1 MQQMVNTNASTAGP
15 LSHVKVLD
23 LTQAR
28 AGPTA
33 VRQLADLGA
42 DVVQVLRPGSEA
54 GAERINSD
62 RENLHRNKRSIILD
76 LQRDEGREVFE
87 RLVPRFDVVVENFR
101 PDVKHRLRI
110 DYETLA
116 ELHPSLIYASISGFG
131 QDGPYGTRGGLD
143 RIAQGL
149 GGLMSV
155 TGPPGGG
162 PWRVGIPISDLCAG
176 IFLAQGILAALI
188 ERDRSGR
195 GQWVHTSLLEAM
207 IAMLDFQATRWLIDG
222 EVPPQAGNDH
232 PTFFPM
238 GVFATKDGHI
248 NIGAS
253 GGRLYDRFI
262 DAIDGHD
269 IAADPRFADTRLR
282 NAHREELR
290 AACEER
296 LRTRTSAE
304 WVEILN
310 AAGVPSGPVLS
321 IDQTFA
327 DPQVEHLAMAPS
339 VQHPLHGDLRLVR
352 SPVNLTRTPA
362 SVRSAA
368 PLPGIDTKTVLLG
381 HGFTEAE
388 VAALT
393 KSGVAGPSPEP
404 MPTGRGDPV
413 FG

>member
-1 MQQMVNTNASTAGP
+1 MNTHAPTAGP

-42 DVVQVLRPGSEA
+42 DVVQVTRPGSEA
-54 GAERINSD
+54 GAGERVNSD
-62 RENLHRNKRSIILD
+62 RENLHRNKRSVIID
-76 LQRDEGREVFE
+76 LQRDEGRDLFY

-116 ELHPSLIYASISGFG
+116 ELHPGLIYASISGFG
-131 QDGPYGTRGGLD
+131 QDGPYGSRGGLD
-143 RIAQGL
+143 QIAQGL

-188 ERDRSGR
+188 ERGRSGR

-238 GVFATKDGHI
+238 GVFATQDSHI

-262 DAIDGHD
+262 EAIGGDVVT
-269 IAADPRFADTRLR
+269 ADPRFADPRSR

-296 LRTRTSAE
+296 LRTRTSSE

-310 AAGVPSGPVLS
+310 AAGVPCGPVLS

-327 DPQVEHLAMAPS
+327 DPQVEHLDMAQS
-339 VQHPLHGDLRLVR
+339 VQHPLHGELRIVR

-362 SVRSAA
+362 SVRNAA
-368 PLPGIDTKTVLLG
+368 PQPGADTAAVLLEF
-381 HGFTEAE
+381 GFTEPE
-388 VAALT
+388 VAMLIEMGVVGAASEPAL
-393 KSGVAGPSPEP
+393 A
-404 MPTGRGDPV
+404 GRGDPL

>member
-1 MQQMVNTNASTAGP
+1 MNSDAPTAGP

-42 DVVQVLRPGSEA
+42 DVVQVVRPGSEV
-54 GAERINSD
+54 GMAERVNSD
-62 RENLHRNKRSIILD
+62 RENLHRNKRSVIVD
-76 LQRDEGREVFE
+76 LQRDEGRDVFY
-87 RLVPRFDVVVENFR
+87 RLVPQFDVVVENFR

-116 ELHPSLIYASISGFG
+116 ALHPGLIYASISGFG

-143 RIAQGL
+143 QIAQGL

-155 TGPPGGG
+155 TGPPGSG

-188 ERDRSGR
+188 ERERSGR

-222 EVPPQAGNDH
+222 DVPPQAGNDH

-238 GVFATKDGHI
+238 GVFATKDGYI

-262 DAIDGHD
+262 EAIGGRD
-269 IAADPRFADTRLR
+269 IAEDPRFADPRSR

-290 AACEER
+290 AACEEK
-296 LRTRTSAE
+296 LRARTSAE

-327 DPQVEHLAMAPS
+327 DPQVEHLEMART
-339 VQHPLHGDLRLVR
+339 VQHPLHGALRIVR
-352 SPVNLTRTPA
+352 SPVNLSRTPP
-362 SVRSAA
+362 SVRRAA
-368 PLPGIDTKTVLLG
+368 PLPGTDTTAVLLE
-381 HGFTEAE
+381 HGFGEAE
-388 VAALT
+388 VATLVEAGVVGPASEPAL
-393 KSGVAGPSPEP
+393 A
-404 MPTGRGDPV
+404 GRGDPL

>member
-1 MQQMVNTNASTAGP
+1 MVNMHAPVGGP
-15 LSHVKVLD
+15 LSHVNVLD

-42 DVVQVLRPGSEA
+42 DVVQVLRPGSEVGA
-54 GAERINSD
+54 GERVNSD

-76 LQRDEGREVFE
+76 LQRDQAREVFY

-101 PDVKHRLRI
+101 PDVKRRLRI

-116 ELHPSLIYASISGFG
+116 ELHPGLIYASISGFG
-131 QDGPYGTRGGLD
+131 QDGPYGARGGLD
-143 RIAQGL
+143 QIAQGL

-176 IFLAQGILAALI
+176 IFLAQGVLAALI
-188 ERDRSGR
+188 ERERSGR

-222 EVPPQAGNDH
+222 EAPPQAGNDH

-262 DAIDGHD
+262 EAIGGDS
-269 IAADPRFADTRLR
+269 ISADPRFADARSR

-327 DPQVEHLAMAPS
+327 DPQVEHLDMART
-339 VQHPLHGDLRLVR
+339 VRHPIHGDLRIVR

-362 SVRSAA
+362 SIRSAS
-368 PLPGIDTKTVLLG
+368 PLPGVDTATVLLEY
-381 HGFTEAE
+381 GFAEAE
-388 VAALT
+388 VVALT
-393 KSGVAGPSPEP
+393 ESGIAGPSSAPVP
-404 MPTGRGDPV
+404 AGRDDPV
-413 FG
+413 LG

>member
-1 MQQMVNTNASTAGP
+1 MMNTDAPTGGP

-54 GAERINSD
+54 GAAGPVNSD

-76 LQRDEGREVFE
+76 LQRDEGRQVFY

-116 ELHPSLIYASISGFG
+116 DLHPGLIYASISGFG

-143 RIAQGL
+143 QIAQGL

-222 EVPPQAGNDH
+222 EVPPQTGNDH

-262 DAIDGHD
+262 AAIGGDD
-269 IAADPRFADTRLR
+269 IAADPRFADPRSR

-296 LRTRTSAE
+296 LRTRTSTE
-304 WVEILN
+304 WVKILN

-327 DPQVEHLAMAPS
+327 DPQVEHLDMARS
-339 VQHPLHGDLRLVR
+339 VEHPLHGDLNLVR

-368 PLPGIDTKTVLLG
+368 PRPGVDTTAVLL
-381 HGFTEAE
+381 
-388 VAALT
+388 
-393 KSGVAGPSPEP
+393 
-404 MPTGRGDPV
+404 
-413 FG
+413 